1 MSNLAWQKST
11 YSGEAAN
18 CVYVAASDDG
28 TIKLRESDDPGAV
41 LSTTPER
48 LAAFI
53 RSVKTGELDRFTES

>member
-1 MSNLAWQKST
+1 MSTNEWQKSS
-11 YSGEAAN
+11 YSGTAAN

-28 TIKLRESDDPGAV
+28 TIKLRESDDPGTV
-41 LSTTPER
+41 LTTTPER